1 MSRFMLTVGL
11 GFCLAGP
18 AFALPVGDIRALYD
32 WSDLPLLNAPLLV
45 EVGNTRGP
53 GAGKVIDVTPGL
65 AVLLE
70 EKGPGCIERL
80 SIASIQGTLKVYLDG
95 ATTPQIDIPLNKL
108 YQPYPIGQPDR
119 LARLDVEFQQLFPF
133 LMPLSSSGPAWRNAC
148 HIPIPYARSVKVVLE
163 HPAATPWYPYSIL
176 LRRHPAGA
184 QVDSYNAQAL
194 QARQADVTAAALA
207 WRNMGQPPMVYTNA
221 VKQTGRMAIPARAT
235 VDLWT
240 STGGGTIVGIRLRA
254 KPWHQ
259 AVDRLLV
266 LRAYWDEETRPSIE
280 APIGDLCAS
289 AGARRQAWVLPAG
302 GGGKDGWYWCYLPMP
317 FSQARLTLE
326 NLSRHPIPW
335 LDYEITARPDTPAPH
350 AGRFCARW
358 KRERKIADTG
368 VYDLLHATGAGKLV
382 GYNLYVDGFKV
393 PITNFRRGDRMALYR
408 DGETEAGIA
417 GSALMGYFY
426 EGGYTGPNW
435 ESPLAAIPV
444 MDLATSGT
452 YADHRYWLTDAPN
465 WEKSARLAMEIN
477 MDSDTGRDFTSTVF
491 WYRAPGGADVFDP
504 LTREDLLLPMRHE
517 SGSTEAEDLVKTAD
531 FERGDLMVV
540 EDPDGRYGVGNNKY
554 VAYAPMG
561 FGDSMTFRL
570 SVKTAGPYEVNARV
584 VSGPSGGFWNFTAN
598 QAPLDPKLAAT
609 YHHRWHHEETQS
621 SGWINLG
628 RHDLVAGENNL
639 TFTSC
644 SPWTGLQ
651 LRGMLL
657 TVDAFRL
664 KPVE

>member
-1 MSRFMLTVGL
+1 
-11 GFCLAGP
+11 
-18 AFALPVGDIRALYD
+18 
-32 WSDLPLLNAPLLV
+32 
-45 EVGNTRGP
+45 
-53 GAGKVIDVTPGL
+53 
-65 AVLLE
+65 
-70 EKGPGCIERL
+70 
-80 SIASIQGTLKVYLDG
+80 
-95 ATTPQIDIPLNKL
+95 
-108 YQPYPIGQPDR
+108 
-119 LARLDVEFQQLFPF
+119 
-133 LMPLSSSGPAWRNAC
+133 
-148 HIPIPYARSVKVVLE
+148 
-163 HPAATPWYPYSIL
+163 
-176 LRRHPAGA
+176 
-184 QVDSYNAQAL
+184 
-194 QARQADVTAAALA
+194 
-207 WRNMGQPPMVYTNA
+207 
-221 VKQTGRMAIPARAT
+221 
-235 VDLWT
+235 
-240 STGGGTIVGIRLRA
+240 
-254 KPWHQ
+254 
-259 AVDRLLV
+259 
-266 LRAYWDEETRPSIE
+266 
-280 APIGDLCAS
+280 
-289 AGARRQAWVLPAG
+289 
-302 GGGKDGWYWCYLPMP
+302 
-317 FSQARLTLE
+317 
-326 NLSRHPIPW
+326 
-335 LDYEITARPDTPAPH
+335 
-350 AGRFCARW
+350 
-358 KRERKIADTG
+358 
-368 VYDLLHATGAGKLV
+368 
-382 GYNLYVDGFKV
+382 
-393 PITNFRRGDRMALYR
+393 
-408 DGETEAGIA
+408 
-417 GSALMGYFY
+417 
-426 EGGYTGPNW
+426 
-435 ESPLAAIPV
+435 